1 MNEILYAICR
11 HYVNIIDGWIPY
23 PARKIA
29 EQTGLNLTAAR
40 KGLRQLKEQGYI
52 DSTCVYLGPNA
63 LTSDHEGFPYRGW
76 TITEKAF
83 QTDEYKKAAKEEKQI
98 IEDVFGY
105 KTEGEWE

>member
-11 HYVNIIDGWIPY
+11 HYVNIIDGRLPY

-40 KGLRQLKEQGYI
+40 KGLRQLKEQGYV
-52 DSTCVYLGPNA
+52 DSTCVYLGTDA

-76 TITEKAF
+76 TITEKTF
-83 QTDEYKKAAKEEKQI
+83 QTDEYKKAAKEEKRI
-98 IEDVFGY
+98 SEEVFGN
-105 KTEGEWE
+105 TTGEEWE